1 MRIKMKRLLLIF
13 AIVFIGYSIG
23 LAQDV
28 TELKDGNNL
37 YNTQIK
43 KFHSSIIDDDFNIY
57 ISLPDDY
64 DKSDKKYPVLYL
76 LDGDIA
82 YGLATSI
89 ARYLQFGNNI
99 PELIIVGIGYGALNR
114 SKGNMRSR
122 DYTISPRK
130 GRPGTGGAPK
140 FREFIKEELFPY
152 INNAYRTDPD
162 DNILSSYSL
171 GGLFA
176 IYTLFTKPEMFNK
189 YIIGSPYLMWDNL
202 RIFDVQE
209 KAFENY
215 DDINARVFISVGSEE
230 DEENYFNPIDE
241 MVTRITD
248 KGYKNLKLDT
258 KVFDGG
264 THLLG
269 PPEALSYGLVSVFSK
284 EK

>member
-1 MRIKMKRLLLIF
+1 MKRLLIIF

-28 TELKDGNNL
+28 TELKDENNL

-43 KFHSSIIDDDFNIY
+43 KFRSSIIDDDFNIY

-114 SKGNMRSR
+114 SKGNMRGR
-122 DYTISPRK
+122 DYTISSRK

-152 INNAYRTDPD
+152 INTTYRTDPD
-162 DNILSSYSL
+162 DKTLSGYSL

-176 IYTLFTKPEMFNK
+176 IYTLFTKPEMFNR
-189 YIIGSPYLMWDNL
+189 YIIGSPHLLWDNF

-209 KAFENY
+209 KAFEKF
-215 DDINARVFISVGSEE
+215 DDINAKVFMSVGSEE

-248 KGYKNLKLDT
+248 KEYKSLKLDT